1 MASRKLVA
9 AAALSAGL
17 LAGGAAGVILGIP
30 GVSNAQTTTIPGSPG
45 DQGPQSD
52 QPGGHHCNHDGS
64 GNSTPGTNPSAT
76 NTAVRFL

>member
-30 GVSNAQTTTIPGSPG
+30 GVSNAQTTTVPG
-45 DQGPQSD
+45 DPGAQGD
-52 QPGGHHCNHDGS
+52 QPADHHCNRDGQAPA
-64 GNSTPGTNPSAT
+64 NRTPGADPSAT
-76 NTAVRFL
+76 NTAIRFL